1 MESLIVCGSVKLT
14 RSSKVGPISI
24 DGCEFGTA
32 ACFELRPVDCAR
44 SKFFRLE
51 AVQRPALCP
60 SQQNGATSHKNAIK
74 GAGVGG

>member
-1 MESLIVCGSVKLT
+1 MDQLNLHVAAKLDLLVLT
-14 RSSKVGPISI
+14 DVGL
-24 DGCEFGTA
+24 GTTA

-51 AVQRPALCP
+51 AIQWPALCP

-74 GAGVGG
+74 GVGDGG